1 MPSELMLGQKPI
13 MPIEDYVPT
22 WLVLD
27 WEDSITRER
36 LLELRI
42 QQLERLPEDQ
52 EIALEKLKAAR
63 LHNKERFD
71 KTHRLRSKPIN
82 VGDWVLVFDSSLEH
96 QHSTLKKFARRWFG
110 PYVVIAI
117 HDNGTYS
124 LRELDGTRL
133 KILVA
138 GKRVKAFRRRDSMFT
153 PNDFASVVEFDLDEQ
168 EDSETCESDE
178 DI

>member
-1 MPSELMLGQKPI
+1 MPV
-13 MPIEDYVPT
+13 EDYVPT
-22 WLVLD
+22 WLVLN
-27 WEDSITRER
+27 WEDDITRER

-52 EIALEKLKAAR
+52 EIALERLKAAR

-71 KTHRLRSKPIN
+71 KTHRLRSKSIN

-96 QHSTLKKFARRWFG
+96 QHSTLKKIARKWFG
-110 PYVVIAI
+110 PYVVIDV

-133 KILVA
+133 KVPVA
-138 GKRVKAFRRRDSMFT
+138 GKRVKAFRRRDSRFT
-153 PNDFASVVEFDLDEQ
+153 PNDLAEVVEFDLDEQ
-168 EDSETCESDE
+168 EDLKAYESDE